1 MTHRQ
6 LKSQGRARLT
16 IADLELR
23 IAELEEQFREFQI
36 GQTAEETTT
45 NGCTN
50 GCTGGTCAE
59 TKGCTN
65 NCTHAC
71 TNGCTGSCGGRE
83 LPELER
89 AAR

>member
-1 MTHRQ
+1 MTNRENKPQ
-6 LKSQGRARLT
+6 RRAKVT

-36 GQTAEETTT
+36 GQVADTTT

-50 GCTGGTCAE
+50 GCTGGSCPD

-65 NCTHAC
+65 NCTHGC
-71 TNGCTGSCGGRE
+71 TNGCTSGSCGVPE
-83 LPELER
+83 IFELER
-89 AAR
+89 VAK